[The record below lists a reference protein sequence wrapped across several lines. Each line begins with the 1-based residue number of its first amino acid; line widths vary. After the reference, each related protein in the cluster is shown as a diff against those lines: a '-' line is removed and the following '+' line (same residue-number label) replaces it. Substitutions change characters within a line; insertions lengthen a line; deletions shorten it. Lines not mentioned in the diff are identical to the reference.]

1 MQQSSNTFQRKC
13 SMQAAIFYQ
22 YFAQKSAWKV
32 LVAVLQT
39 SNTFL
44 QYQQNSPPMQKA
56 EIVKAEIGFLQYFA
70 QKSISIEKDQLLVK
84 LARKEVS
91 WKGSAVS
98 LKMKLR
104 ESFLN

>member
-1 MQQSSNTFQRKC
+1 M
-13 SMQAAIFYQ
+13 
-22 YFAQKSAWKV
+22 
-32 LVAVLQT
+32 LQT

-84 LARKEVS
+84 LTRKEVS
-91 WKGSAVS
+91 GEGSVVS

-104 ESFLN
+104 ESFFNYV